1 MSRERKLP
9 QHQIFVL
16 TPEEKRTVAF
26 VLCAVILG
34 VAAKHYRD
42 AHPQLPPKIDIKH
55 SHARPQTY
63 RPSPSPT
70 AMDE

>member
-1 MSRERKLP
+1 MSREHKLP
-9 QHQIFVL
+9 RRAVFVL
-16 TPEEKRTVAF
+16 TPEEKRTVVF

-34 VAAKHYRD
+34 LAAKHYRD
-42 AHPQLPPKIDIKH
+42 AHPQLPAKIDIKH
-55 SHARPQTY
+55 SRSHSQIY